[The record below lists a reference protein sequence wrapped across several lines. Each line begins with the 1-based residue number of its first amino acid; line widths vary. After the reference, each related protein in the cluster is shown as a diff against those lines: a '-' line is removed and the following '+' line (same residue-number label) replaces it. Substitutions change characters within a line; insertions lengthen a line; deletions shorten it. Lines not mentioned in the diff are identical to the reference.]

1 MYLLIV
7 ARHQPTRY
15 EEMVRACA
23 GRPEITVILD
33 RRAGERPAGGRPSAP
48 ERRARPEVDDKLRT
62 VGWALVE
69 LPSAAAAP
77 AGAPPPAAAPVPVHE
92 VPEPVPRPAP
102 RRRLLVVDDDPR
114 ITDILSKHFGA
125 TWEVEVARDGAVG
138 LAKTILRRP
147 EVILLDLG
155 IPLMDG
161 LTVLRH
167 VHNFDPTIPVIM
179 ITGNEDVE
187 LAGESLRSG
196 LFSYVPKPFD
206 LHYLDLL
213 VAAVTERR
221 SA

>member
-7 ARHQPTRY
+7 ARHQRARY
-15 EEMVRACA
+15 EELVRACA

-33 RRAGERPAGGRPSAP
+33 RRAGERRPAAP

-62 VGWALVE
+62 VGWALVK
-69 LPSAAAAP
+69 LPSPAAAP
-77 AGAPPPAAAPVPVHE
+77 AAAPPRAAAPVPVLE
-92 VPEPVPRPAP
+92 VPEPVPKPAP

-167 VHNFDPTIPVIM
+167 VRNFDATIPVIM
-179 ITGNEDVE
+179 ITGNTDVE